1 MRERVADEYGFQRGV
16 VGEVRMFEG
25 EAGQG
30 LQLRE
35 AIFFELHRVVI
46 VEIVDADDR
55 MPLGD
60 QAFGKVESDEPGR
73 AGDEN
78 VHVDLFWVIDTWEKM
93 PDALSARRERL
104 RYFARKKTVPL

>member
-35 AIFFELHRVVI
+35 AIFFELH
-46 VEIVDADDR
+46 
-55 MPLGD
+55 
-60 QAFGKVESDEPGR
+60 
-73 AGDEN
+73 
-78 VHVDLFWVIDTWEKM
+78 
-93 PDALSARRERL
+93 
-104 RYFARKKTVPL
+104 